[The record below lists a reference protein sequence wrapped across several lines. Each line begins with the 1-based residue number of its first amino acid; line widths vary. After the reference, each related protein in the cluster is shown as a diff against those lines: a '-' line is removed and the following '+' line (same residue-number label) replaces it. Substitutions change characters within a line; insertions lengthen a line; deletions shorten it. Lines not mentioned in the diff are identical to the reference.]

1 MTLNLLV
8 NNNIFKWLS
17 KAYVFEKILI
27 ILFIVSFYLPLLI
40 NSRILIFVFVFFV
53 VKKRANGNFIRN
65 PFFLIICTSL
75 IILIF
80 GALRRFSSF
89 QIMHH
94 LELGAFLV
102 GIPIFVYQLRLGF
115 EGSKLLGYFS
125 LANVCLVTLGF
136 IKIFIFSDSNV
147 ILKILGQGHTE
158 FTDTIGRIHPTY
170 LSMYFILIAFYSL
183 EELRHGNF
191 SNALKSW
198 LPQMIYLIS
207 SVAVLVFLRSQMALM
222 VFTTVVIFYLLV
234 ITRKRAWLI
243 AFFLFTVGLLT
254 LLLDSDGTLSQL
266 SYFGKNV
273 STALDNRVVLWK
285 AVINGLKGNVL
296 FGAGTGAEQT
306 LINEGYRQANFSEGI
321 ENSFNA
327 HNQYLQFVCRNGLI
341 ELAAFLA
348 LLIYCF
354 WKAQHQQNLVFM
366 LFLISFS
373 LLMLTE
379 SLLNTQRGIV
389 FFYFFVS
396 VFVFLPYKSDKTV
409 THPTQD
415 KSII

>member
-1 MTLNLLV
+1 MKVPLGLTKIKVLPVILVASIPLSLRTNSWLIIGSVFIFFILSIIKKYFDWTFFRQTLFIIIGLIFLILLIGTV
-8 NNNIFKWLS
+8 RGFNS
-17 KAYVFEKILI
+17 SAYVEVESNLFLIVLPIIVYQCRKLRSSISQLLKYFSIASLSIIAFGLIKIL
-27 ILFIVSFYLPLLI
+27 LFYNIE
-40 NSRILIFVFVFFV
+40 NR
-53 VKKRANGNFIRN
+53 
-65 PFFLIICTSL
+65 SL
-75 IILIF
+75 ILSE
-80 GALRRFSSF
+80 G
-89 QIMHH
+89 H
-94 LELGAFLV
+94 LEFT
-102 GIPIFVYQLRLGF
+102 
-115 EGSKLLGYFS
+115 E
-125 LANVCLVTLGF
+125 
-136 IKIFIFSDSNV
+136 V
-147 ILKILGQGHTE
+147 IGG
-158 FTDTIGRIHPTY
+158 IHPTY
-170 LSMYFILIAFYSL
+170 LSMYFILISFYSL
-183 EELRHGNF
+183 EELRHASF
-191 SNALKSW
+191 SNGFIRW
-198 LPQMIYLIS
+198 LPQLIYLVLSI
-207 SVAVLVFLRSQMALM
+207 VVLVFLRSQMALM

-254 LLLDSDGTLSQL
+254 VLLDSDGTLSQL

-306 LINEGYRQANFSEGI
+306 LINEGYRQASFSEGI

-341 ELAAFLA
+341 ELGAFLA

>member
-1 MTLNLLV
+1 MNNQGKSILAICVVCSLLLPIRVNSWVIGMALVILLISSLKYKFEWTFVKSKLFIFCSLLLAILVLGSFRFGNTTSSLMEIEGNLFLIALPLVLFQFKNTSISSARLLNYFS
-8 NNNIFKWLS
+8 IASLS
-17 KAYVFEKILI
+17 IVAFGLIKIL
-27 ILFIVSFYLPLLI
+27 LFYDTA
-40 NSRILIFVFVFFV
+40 NTSRILSE
-53 VKKRANGNFIRN
+53 G
-65 PFFLIICTSL
+65 
-75 IILIF
+75 
-80 GALRRFSSF
+80 
-89 QIMHH
+89 H
-94 LELGAFLV
+94 LEFT
-102 GIPIFVYQLRLGF
+102 
-115 EGSKLLGYFS
+115 E
-125 LANVCLVTLGF
+125 
-136 IKIFIFSDSNV
+136 V
-147 ILKILGQGHTE
+147 IGG
-158 FTDTIGRIHPTY
+158 IHPTY
-170 LSMYFILIAFYSL
+170 LSMYFILVAFYSL
-183 EELRHGNF
+183 EELRHASF
-191 SNALKSW
+191 SAGFIRW
-198 LPQMIYLIS
+198 LPQLIYLVLSIG
-207 SVAVLVFLRSQMALM
+207 VLVFLRSQMALM
-222 VFTTVVIFYLLV
+222 VFTTVFIFYLLV

-266 SYFGKNV
+266 SYYGKNV

-296 FGAGTGAEQT
+296 FGAGTGGEQA
-306 LINEGYRQANFSEGI
+306 LINEGYRQASFSEGL

-341 ELAAFLA
+341 ELGVFLA

-379 SLLNTQRGIV
+379 SCLNTQRGIV

-396 VFVFLPYKSDKTV
+396 VFVFLPYKSDETAI
-409 THPTQD
+409 HPTLD